1 MTPKAI
7 AGLCAKMKPKQI
19 MLNSDAVWEWRLER
33 AAELGAIS
41 VLSKSY
47 KEFSNPFKRDW

>member
-7 AGLCAKMKPKQI
+7 ASLVSQIKPPQT
-19 MLNSDAVWEWRLER
+19 LNADSVQEWRLEQ
-33 AAELGAIS
+33 AAQLGALSI
-41 VLSKSY
+41 LSKTY

>member
-7 AGLCAKMKPKQI
+7 ASLVAKMNPKQI

-33 AAELGAIS
+33 AAEFGAMSI
-41 VLSKSY
+41 LSKTY

>member
-7 AGLCAKMKPKQI
+7 ASLVSQMKLPQV
-19 MLNSDAVWEWRLER
+19 LNADSVQKWRLEQ
-33 AAELGAIS
+33 ATQLGAMSI
-41 VLSKSY
+41 LSKTY

>member
-19 MLNSDAVWEWRLER
+19 MLNSDAVWEWRLEM
-33 AAELGAIS
+33 AAELGAMSI
-41 VLSKSY
+41 LSKTY
-47 KEFSNPFKRDW
+47 KEFSNSFKRDW